1 MMSPQRYTPTHK
13 ASASHQAYDDDATQ
27 RFVIGKIDAGIAV
40 LISDSVH
47 LIEFPS
53 LLLPPGVGPGSIVN
67 IACTRNQAAEKQHA
81 RDFWDLQRD
90 IADTFGQH
98 EPEPPRL
105 RVRNTTQTSVTL
117 EWDKLEL
124 ASASLLNLSIY
135 RNGQRLTTIPNPLS
149 NTSTKL
155 SGLSLDTDYTFH
167 LVLKTT
173 AGTFAS
179 PTVKTRTHTIDN
191 TTGISVCFGLVE
203 PRELAQEAV
212 RVVGELGAKSD
223 SRIQI
228 DTTHYIATSSSSPS
242 APDSGPSVEYQK
254 AVQLSIPI
262 VTPEWLL
269 ACARAKKLVPISAY
283 YLGQTNRAASLSSAQ
298 LVSSAAATGSP
309 PTRPVAVAQ
318 TPSQPVLAEEPEEEE
333 RRQVIELQEDVEAP
347 PPEQAVVHPAPAPA
361 PAPAQGE
368 EARAEETDG
377 STRGVKS
384 EPEPETAAEEAR
396 GSEETEK
403 AVPLVAVSTPAEE
416 AKEEQEL
423 EVKEDTPAEELAQ
436 EVGAAEPA
444 GDGTPADA
452 AAASAAEAEDEPK
465 LDAAE
470 AGESDVDEAQ
480 VEEKE
485 PVVEAKVDGEE
496 EEGKGEEADTSLV
509 DVKL

>member
-1 MMSPQRYTPTHK
+1 MSAQHRHAPTHR
-13 ASASHQAYDDDATQ
+13 ASASHQPYPDEAAQ
-27 RFVIGKIDAGIAV
+27 RFVIGKIDAGVAV
-40 LISDSVH
+40 LVSDSIH

-67 IACTRNQAAEKQHA
+67 IACTRNLAAEKQHA

-90 IADTFGQH
+90 IADTFGH
-98 EPEPPRL
+98 REPEPPRL

-117 EWDKLEL
+117 EWDKLDL
-124 ASASLLNLSIY
+124 ASAALINLSIY

-155 SGLSLDTDYTFH
+155 SGLSLDTDYSFH
-167 LVLKTT
+167 LVLKSS

-203 PRELAQEAV
+203 PRELAQEAL

-269 ACARAKKLVPISAY
+269 ACARSKKLVPISAY

-298 LVSSAAATGSP
+298 LVSAAGSP
-309 PTRPVAVAQ
+309 PARPVTVAVAAP
-318 TPSQPVLAEEPEEEE
+318 PSQPVLAEEPDEPEAHKEEQQK
-333 RRQVIELQEDVEAP
+333 QVIELQEDVEAP
-347 PPEQAVVHPAPAPA
+347 PPDEAVEHHHPTQEAAA
-361 PAPAQGE
+361 DAGADADAQ
-368 EARAEETDG
+368 ETDG

-384 EPEPETAAEEAR
+384 EPEPAPAAVVVVARESRDENGLPRNGDNVEEKEEEEA
-396 GSEETEK
+396 
-403 AVPLVAVSTPAEE
+403 ADSTPAPG
-416 AKEEQEL
+416 APQPEQGV
-423 EVKEDTPAEELAQ
+423 EVTADAPAEELAR
-436 EVGAAEPA
+436 EVGQAEPTA
-444 GDGTPADA
+444 GADDVDSGA
-452 AAASAAEAEDEPK
+452 HGGEAEAPA

-470 AGESDVDEAQ
+470 AVESDVDEAQ
-480 VEEKE
+480 R
-485 PVVEAKVDGEE
+485 
-496 EEGKGEEADTSLV
+496 DTSLV
-509 DVKL
+509 DVRL